1 MPWPMVPAPI
11 TATRLRESRGN
22 RASAV
27 DDDGLPRDVVGCV
40 RRQEDRHALE
50 LAGAADASERGHR
63 VEARFDLREGR
74 LGQARM
80 EKAGRTRIDTNPMAN
95 PRRGKVAREAHQA
108 GLPRHIAAVARP
120 GRLPLA

>member
-27 DDDGLPRDVVGCV
+27 DDDGLPRNVVGCV

-50 LAGAADASERGHR
+50 LAGAADASERRHR
-63 VEARFDLREGR
+63 VEARLDLRNGR
-74 LGQARM
+74 VGQARM
-80 EKAGRTRIDTNPMAN
+80 EKAGRNRVDTNAVAA
-95 PRRGKVAREAHQA
+95 PRRAKLAREAHQA
-108 GLPRHIAAVARP
+108 GLA
-120 GRLPLA
+120 